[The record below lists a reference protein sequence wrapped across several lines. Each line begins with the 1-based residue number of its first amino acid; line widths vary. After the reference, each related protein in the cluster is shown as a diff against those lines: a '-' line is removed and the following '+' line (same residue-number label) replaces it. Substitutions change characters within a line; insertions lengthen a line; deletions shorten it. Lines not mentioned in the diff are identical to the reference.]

1 MKKSPRQRI
10 VKRLDGLL
18 REVIRLRDEDTCQ
31 KCGKKVYGSNSQ
43 PSHVIPK
50 SQSLLL
56 RWNLWNVKLLCNA
69 CHRWWH
75 LNPLDSAF
83 WFRQTWPVRNLLL
96 QEHKHN
102 IGRSW
107 KMSDFE
113 KVEAELKQKLEDLKG
128 KRL

>member
-1 MKKSPRQRI
+1 MAKKTPRQRI
-10 VKRLDGLL
+10 VKRLDDLL
-18 REVIRLRDEDTCQ
+18 REVIRLRDDDTCQ

-56 RWNLWNVKLLCNA
+56 RWHLWNVKLLCNA
-69 CHRWWH
+69 CHRLWH

-83 WFRQTWPVRNLLL
+83 WFRHQWPVRNEYL
-96 QEHKHN
+96 QARKYI

-107 KMSDFE
+107 KMSDFQ
-113 KVEAELKQKLEDLKG
+113 KVETALKEKLSELKEDK
-128 KRL
+128 